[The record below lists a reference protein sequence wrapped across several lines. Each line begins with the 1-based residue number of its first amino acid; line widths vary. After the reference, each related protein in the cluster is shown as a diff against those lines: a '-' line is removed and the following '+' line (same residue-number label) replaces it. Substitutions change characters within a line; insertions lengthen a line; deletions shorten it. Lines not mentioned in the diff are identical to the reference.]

1 MASMNFSKFSC
12 FSSLYNPRSD
22 SAIFVYQLQSNRYKF
37 SRLFGR
43 LLPAVAIHNELTVVV
58 CVKWWKALPNE
69 RCVYR
74 TRVCVCTMY
83 SRAQTYMPRLLY
95 IVGDL
100 YSFAKDRRMSDL
112 FLPPWSDT
120 SYWAPGCNP
129 VYCSYTVMVILFQNG
144 KVELRFM
151 TEVYFHWTLVHDH
164 VTDGRDKHMTW

>member
-58 CVKWWKALPNE
+58 SVKWWK
-69 RCVYR
+69 RCLMSAAYTVP
-74 TRVCVCTMY
+74 VCVCVQCTHVLRHTCHAY
-83 SRAQTYMPRLLY
+83 YIYLKI

-129 VYCSYTVMVILFQNG
+129 VYCSYTVMVILF
-144 KVELRFM
+144 
-151 TEVYFHWTLVHDH
+151 
-164 VTDGRDKHMTW
+164 